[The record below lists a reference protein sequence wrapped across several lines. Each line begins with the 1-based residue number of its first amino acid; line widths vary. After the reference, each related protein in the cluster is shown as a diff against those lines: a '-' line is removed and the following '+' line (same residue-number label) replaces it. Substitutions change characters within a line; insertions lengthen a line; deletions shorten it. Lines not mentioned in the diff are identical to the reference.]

1 MWFFLSVLVIVL
13 GFCYLGVLAIFFS
26 DEIIDWFEAKA
37 DYYRAR
43 AASLRQETAHKD
55 EITRKEGTE

>member
-13 GFCYLGVLAIFFS
+13 GFDLGSLAIFFS
-26 DEIIDWFEAKA
+26 DEIIDWFEAKT

-43 AASLRQETAHKD
+43 AASLRQATTQEE

>member
-13 GFCYLGVLAIFFS
+13 GFDLGSLAIFFS
-26 DEIIDWFEAKA
+26 DEIIEWLEAKA

-43 AASLRQETAHKD
+43 AASLRQENTLKE